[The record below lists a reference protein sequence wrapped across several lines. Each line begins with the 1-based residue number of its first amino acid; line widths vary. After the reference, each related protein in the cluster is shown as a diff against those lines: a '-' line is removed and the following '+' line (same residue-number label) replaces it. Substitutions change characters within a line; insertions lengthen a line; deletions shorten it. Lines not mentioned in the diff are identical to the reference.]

1 MDRRV
6 PMRSKARISSH
17 PVHPMLVM
25 FPFGL
30 WVASFVFDLLGRVFG
45 NADLFAAGFYALIG
59 GCIGAVLAAVPGVVD
74 LFSVVPPDSSAR
86 KRGYIHGTMN
96 VIALLLFAFITWR
109 RGSAQT
115 DPDNLSL
122 LLSFIGIAGICV
134 SGWLGGTLVYRNQ
147 IGVDRRYANAKSVL
161 ERNVEEG
168 RPIANVSEIGPGQM
182 MLAKV
187 GAKAERIALGKC
199 SDGVHAFQDRCTHK

>member
-1 MDRRV
+1 MRTQSRKYFV
-6 PMRSKARISSH
+6 LHTTQSSFAGHPARPCGYPLWTGVAAMRSKARISSH

-86 KRGYIHGTMN
+86 KRGYI
-96 VIALLLFAFITWR
+96 
-109 RGSAQT
+109 
-115 DPDNLSL
+115 
-122 LLSFIGIAGICV
+122 
-134 SGWLGGTLVYRNQ
+134 
-147 IGVDRRYANAKSVL
+147 
-161 ERNVEEG
+161 
-168 RPIANVSEIGPGQM
+168 
-182 MLAKV
+182 
-187 GAKAERIALGKC
+187 
-199 SDGVHAFQDRCTHK
+199 